1 MSLHLDNKKLG
12 SLEKLSDTFLA
23 WLAGFI
29 DGARTSDGSI
39 YVRIVKSSQYVL
51 NFRISMS
58 VSFTQPMHVYHVLDL
73 IFESLG
79 EKGCIRKGDVVGDV
93 TISDSVFLVKL
104 LTKLIPFLY
113 LKRKQAILLLEIIAE
128 NKTLKLV
135 PNEFKNLNDPF
146 TEKQVAFLKVCEKIE
161 KLATL
166 NSPGRLNPRRK
177 VTLETVKQEFI
188 IMNKK

>member
-1 MSLHLDNKKLG
+1 MSLHLDNKNLG

-29 DGARTSDGSI
+29 DGDGSI
-39 YVRIVKSSQYVL
+39 YVRIVKHSQYEL
-51 NFRISMS
+51 NFWISVS
-58 VSFTQPMHVYHVLDL
+58 VSFTLSMHVYHVLEL
-73 IFESLG
+73 IYKSL
-79 EKGCIRKGDVVGDV
+79 EKKGCIRKGNVVGDV
-93 TISDSVFLVKL
+93 IISDPVFLVKL

-128 NKTLKLV
+128 NKALKLV
-135 PNEFKNLNDPF
+135 PNKFKNLNDPF

-161 KLATL
+161 KLAAL

-177 VTLETVKQEFI
+177 VTLEIVKQEFI
-188 IMNKK
+188 TMNKK